1 MNTVQEE
8 ELKIF
13 NEFISSNEC
22 IIKVNESHV
31 ETINNILKRRK
42 IEDRI
47 DVEDLFILLNKP
59 PLDIKLE
66 LPILQTSANTG
77 DKLRSIIE
85 NYICNTEKEGDILY
99 HFTNENIARIIE
111 ETNTI
116 RQYNILKRY
125 DDGEIQDFF
134 QYYGIKN
141 FISEHYDDKFY
152 TSFTRK
158 IPNTLE
164 RIETFSHFTGGKEKG
179 ARLTFHVNKTSNF
192 FRYIDY
198 KKDKL
203 NILIELRN
211 TILYE
216 HGMHFNIS
224 GLTTRLAAFYVNEKY
239 SDEFEV
245 RYYTHEKDKNKIL
258 TDFKTNKFTFVEMY
272 FDSARKENK
281 DSLLTLVD
289 ITYARDKPIFDV

>member
-47 DVEDLFILLNKP
+47 DVEDSFILLNKP

-85 NYICNTEKEGDILY
+85 NYIWNTVKEGDILY

-179 ARLTFHVNKTSNF
+179 ARLTFQNSFIV
-192 FRYIDY
+192 
-198 KKDKL
+198 
-203 NILIELRN
+203 
-211 TILYE
+211 
-216 HGMHFNIS
+216 
-224 GLTTRLAAFYVNEKY
+224 LT
-239 SDEFEV
+239 
-245 RYYTHEKDKNKIL
+245 
-258 TDFKTNKFTFVEMY
+258 M
-272 FDSARKENK
+272 
-281 DSLLTLVD
+281 
-289 ITYARDKPIFDV
+289 PQ